1 MQSFFRFVSPPE
13 ILHVV
18 VDDPLSF
25 LCSQASAFSASVVY
39 RILYNLWNI
48 STVPHPF
55 LYDEIHSYF
64 SQGTTSSTQA
74 PLPSSPPYC
83 PPPSFDSSFSPVLRT
98 NVYWF
103 TSLVFSV
110 SAVTLA
116 MLGKQ
121 VLRSHR
127 DRLQAVLRRRPM
139 GAMIPSVL
147 SYEPPFLPTA
157 IDAMY
162 RLFQVALVLIFLA
175 HVDAMVISVGVTVLA
190 PIVVFG
196 LLYVFGIIGPPTF

>member
-1 MQSFFRFVSPPE
+1 
-13 ILHVV
+13 
-18 VDDPLSF
+18 
-25 LCSQASAFSASVVY
+25 
-39 RILYNLWNI
+39 
-48 STVPHPF
+48 
-55 LYDEIHSYF
+55 
-64 SQGTTSSTQA
+64 
-74 PLPSSPPYC
+74 
-83 PPPSFDSSFSPVLRT
+83 
-98 NVYWF
+98 VYWF